1 MCGCSPGR
9 QTLSQPVSLSERPTA
24 NCATICYVPQTEKD
38 WIPNHFRNTWQ
49 GHMRRLIKLQ
59 IESRRRQKGHG
70 TTETD
75 SWDGECPFHARGRH
89 RCTDHTLA
97 KISLPL
103 QKPIA
108 FWYSQAPR
116 TAFTTYLLRTWRQKS
131 MSSTILPRQKGKPR
145 GKFQQVNFQTLQM
158 IWKETLENSS
168 FDLTVSYFECC

>member
-75 SWDGECPFHARGRH
+75 SWDGECPRGRH

-97 KISLPL
+97 KISLPSGGL
-103 QKPIA
+103 FPSKSPSLSGTHRLHAQHLRLICFEPGDKKACPLP
-108 FWYSQAPR
+108 FCQDKKESQGA
-116 TAFTTYLLRTWRQKS
+116 
-131 MSSTILPRQKGKPR
+131 
-145 GKFQQVNFQTLQM
+145 
-158 IWKETLENSS
+158 NSS
-168 FDLTVSYFECC
+168 KLIFKLCRWFEKKH